1 MKNDDKHPGASDN
14 PRRSTLKTLLV
25 GGGTLTL
32 GALPSQWSK
41 PVVDSVMLPAHAQTT
56 ETDSPPTDTGPAPN
70 GISVPATSLSFE
82 TRRAP
87 SLLDYVIPS
96 ARASAPSIPAGFL
109 CIESTE
115 TGWAAS
121 YDATGDVLVGS
132 GDFGDCVLLICL
144 GSISIRVTQENPDG
158 SFDFELYQGGTVDCS
173 STLPIFS
180 GTTNEPC
187 SLRTCRD

>member
-1 MKNDDKHPGASDN
+1 MKNDDKNPGASDN

-32 GALPSQWSK
+32 GALPSQWTK
-41 PVVDSVMLPAHAQTT
+41 PVVDSVMLPVHAQTT
-56 ETDSPPTDTGPAPN
+56 ETGPPPN
-70 GISVPATSLSFE
+70 GISVPATPLPLESG
-82 TRRAP
+82 RAP

-96 ARASAPSIPAGFL
+96 AHASIAGIPAGFL

-121 YDATGDVLVGS
+121 YDAAGDVLVGS
-132 GDFGDCVLLICL
+132 GNFGDCVLLVCL

-158 SFDFELYQGGTVDCS
+158 SFDFELYQGGTADCS
-173 STLPIFS
+173 STPPVFA

-187 SLRTCRD
+187 SLGTCAD